1 MKYDITQ
8 GSAPSISK
16 LCKGT
21 ECIQILL
28 LQASKDMYDPLVS
41 KLYPFFGAKKGVRKF
56 STTTSVG
63 RSNSLFNRCCDRIS
77 GYL

>member
-16 LCKGT
+16 VCKGT

-28 LQASKDMYDPLVS
+28 LQASKGMKEPLFS
-41 KLYPFFGAKKGVRKF
+41 MLYPILGVKIRVRKF
-56 STTTSVG
+56 STPTSV
-63 RSNSLFNRCCDRIS
+63 
-77 GYL
+77 